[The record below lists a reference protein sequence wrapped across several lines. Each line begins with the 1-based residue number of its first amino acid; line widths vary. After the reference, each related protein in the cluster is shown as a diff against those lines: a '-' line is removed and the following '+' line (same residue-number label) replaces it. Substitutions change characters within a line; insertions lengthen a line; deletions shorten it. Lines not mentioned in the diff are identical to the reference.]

1 MKWSFVIQQKFKTAI
16 ILGGMMC
23 MIVAATLISRMN
35 MQGIDK
41 SFSSIYQDRLIPATN
56 IIYLT
61 ENLYGKRLSLEKFL
75 LSDEMCNSEEIAA
88 GLSSHNNHIDS
99 LIKAFEKTYLVD
111 QEAKSLGAFK
121 NRVAEYALLEKV
133 IINLYASG
141 HVAAGKELFE
151 GAGAR
156 TFQST
161 IHNLNELTSIQS
173 RVGQELMKETKSDMA
188 SFSLISFLQI
198 ALAIIIGLIVI
209 VLVQNSTII
218 SKSKASKDSG
228 GYYNL
233 N

>member
-1 MKWSFVIQQKFKTAI
+1 MKWSFVVQQKLKAAVV
-16 ILGGMMC
+16 LAGMMC

-75 LSDEMCNSEEIAA
+75 LSDELGSSQEIVA
-88 GLSSHNNHIDS
+88 GLDIHDRHIDS

-111 QEAKSLGAFK
+111 QEATSLGAFK
-121 NRVAEYALLEKV
+121 NRVQEYALLEEM
-133 IINLYASG
+133 IINLYTSG

-161 IHNLNELTSIQS
+161 INNLNELTAIQS
-173 RVGQELMKETKSDMA
+173 NVGQELMKETKSDMA
-188 SFSLISFLQI
+188 SFGLISFLQI
-198 ALAIIIGLIVI
+198 ALAIVIGLVVVALIQTSNIVGK
-209 VLVQNSTII
+209 
-218 SKSKASKDSG
+218 SKSKDQGS
-228 GYYNL
+228 YFNL

>member
-1 MKWSFVIQQKFKTAI
+1 
-16 ILGGMMC
+16 
-23 MIVAATLISRMN
+23 MIVVATLLSRMN

-75 LSDEMCNSEEIAA
+75 LSDEMCSSDEITS
-88 GLSSHNNHIDS
+88 GLTAHDSHIDS
-99 LIKAFEKTYLVD
+99 LIRAFERTYLVD
-111 QEAKSLGAFK
+111 REAQSLGAFK

-133 IINLYASG
+133 IINLYTSG

-161 IHNLNELTSIQS
+161 INNLNELTTIQS
-173 RVGQELMKETKSDMA
+173 SVGQELMKETKSDMA
-188 SFSLISFLQI
+188 SFGLISFLQI
-198 ALAIIIGLIVI
+198 ALAIIIGLIVLA
-209 VLVQNSTII
+209 LVQNSTII
-218 SKSKASKDSG
+218 NKSKTSKDSG
-228 GYYNL
+228 SYFNL